1 MTQSTQNSKSI
12 LAKAL
17 AEENLRVQF
26 DPSAHTA
33 MCDVANRV
41 ITLPVW
47 EGLSDAARD
56 LMIGHEIGHALFTP
70 DIDKG
75 KQVSGPWT
83 SAAEDIGGNVHASYV
98 QGIMQ
103 IVEDVRIERKVK
115 DKYPGL
121 RRDFSTGY
129 RELFDK
135 NFFGTD
141 GIDVSKS
148 AFADRINLHFKVGV
162 HLAVPFSAEEQEIV
176 DRIEKSNTFDD
187 TIALSGEVF
196 QFIGGKRQDVNQPK
210 NEQATIA
217 APMMNPKEGESDSQ
231 GQGAANSGGEEQ
243 KGDGTSASSNDQQKN
258 EQKNGSQSNGQS
270 RNGDKSSESMGSSPM
285 GAGTGLAPELPA
297 MLTQS
302 NFDANQKKTVSR
314 TVNSVSNSVIPVPN
328 TNRMILP
335 YKKSHEILTAH
346 FAKERSYSGGF
357 GTMMTRI
364 DEKYS
369 RLITNSNPLIGQ
381 LIQQFDMKKAAD
393 EQKRTTTSR
402 SGKLDTDRLC
412 LHKITD
418 DIFLNYSTIADGKNH
433 GMVMFIDWSSSMHD
447 STEDVLTQ
455 VVMLSQFCKRMQIPF
470 DVYLFSSQFTVLD
483 THLGIRRGTND
494 FSLNDYK
501 QWESKC
507 NRSSLRKSY
516 GNEGKSTLDKYD
528 DHHNGQAGEVL
539 ALLHVLSSDMK
550 NNEFNEALKNVFT
563 LGQFVSTPKDIM
575 EGLSISRSVHAPV
588 GFTQGNTPLDSTIV
602 AAMKMIP
609 EFQKKHSV
617 QIVNTIFL
625 TDGETGYSP
634 ISCHGNEMYNKS
646 FVYCPFNKKE
656 YDVSKYMRTTD
667 ALLHIF
673 GDVTGSN
680 TIGFYILAKAG
691 YCTYWQGDCKGE
703 AKKLS
708 AIGFYDAPR
717 IRYSES
723 YDYEKKM
730 NVPNKDYPIINHGY
744 DRLFVLPNNH
754 DIADMDSVDDVM
766 DTLQSN
772 ATFARI
778 RNTFFKAVEKR
789 GNSRAFINRFSD
801 VIANHIK
808 R

>member
-12 LAKAL
+12 LTKAL

-26 DPSAHTA
+26 DPSAPTA

-56 LMIGHEIGHALFTP
+56 LMIGHEIGHALYTP

-75 KQVSGPWT
+75 KACIGPWT
-83 SAAEDIGGNVHASYV
+83 SAAEDIGGNVHALYV

-141 GIDVSKS
+141 DIDVSKS
-148 AFADRINLHFKVGV
+148 SFGDRINLHFKVGV
-162 HLAVPFSAEEQEIV
+162 YLAIPFSAEEQEIV
-176 DRIEKSNTFDD
+176 DRIANINTFED
-187 TIALSGEVF
+187 TIALTDEVF
-196 QFIGGKRQDVNQPK
+196 RFIGGQRQDVQQPK
-210 NEQATIA
+210 NEQAMMA
-217 APMMNPKEGESDSQ
+217 APMMNAKEGENDSQ
-231 GQGAANSGGEEQ
+231 GENSVNSNGEQQ
-243 KGDGTSASSNDQQKN
+243 KGDGTSASGNQQNDKQKN
-258 EQKNGSQSNGQS
+258 ENGSKNNGKSQ
-270 RNGDKSSESMGSSPM
+270 NGDKSDQSMGSSPM
-285 GAGTGLAPELPA
+285 GAGTGLAPELPT
-297 MLTQS
+297 MRTQS
-302 NFDANQKKTVSR
+302 NFDANQKKTVSKNVYS
-314 TVNSVSNSVIPVPN
+314 VNNSTIPDPN
-328 TNRMILP
+328 PNRMILP
-335 YKKSHEILTAH
+335 CKKAQEMLTTH
-346 FAKERSYSGGF
+346 FQYVRNH
-357 GTMMTRI
+357 GTAYNTIMSRI
-364 DEKYS
+364 DAKYS

-433 GMVMFIDWSSSMHD
+433 GMVMFIDWSSSMQE

-455 VVMLSQFCKRMQIPF
+455 VVMLSQFCKRMAIPF
-470 DVYLFSSQFTVLD
+470 DVYLFSSQYNVLD
-483 THLGIRRGTND
+483 THLGIRRGAED
-494 FSLNDYK
+494 FELGSYK
-501 QWESKC
+501 QWESKGK
-507 NRSSLRKSY
+507 RSSLRKSNNKG
-516 GNEGKSTLDKYD
+516 GNSTLDTYD
-528 DHHNGQAGEVL
+528 DDYRGGQEVL

-550 NNEFNEALKNVFT
+550 NNEFNEALKNVYT
-563 LGQFVSTPKDIM
+563 LGQFVSSPRDLT
-575 EGLSISRSVHAPV
+575 EGLGISSRVSFTPA
-588 GFTQGNTPLDSTIV
+588 GFGQGNTPLDSTII
-602 AAMKMIP
+602 AAMKIIP

-634 ISCHGNEMYNKS
+634 ISCGGGMNSKS

-656 YDVSKYMRTTD
+656 YDVSKYARSTD

-680 TIGFYILAKAG
+680 TIGFYIIGKAG
-691 YCTYWQGDCKGE
+691 YCPYWQGDRKEE
-703 AKKLS
+703 AKKLN
-708 AIGFYDAPR
+708 AIGFYDAPST
-717 IRYSES
+717 RYYES
-723 YDYEKKM
+723 FDYITKM
-730 NVPNKDYPIINHGY
+730 TVMDKSNPIVNHGY

-766 DTLQSN
+766 DTLKSN

-778 RNTFFKAVEKR
+778 RSTFFKAVEKR

-801 VIANHIK
+801 VIANHVK

>member
-1 MTQSTQNSKSI
+1 MTHSTQNSKSI

-17 AEENLRVQF
+17 AEENLQVQF
-26 DPSAHTA
+26 DPSAQTA

-47 EGLSDAARD
+47 EGMSDAARD
-56 LMIGHEIGHALFTP
+56 LMIGHEIGHALYTP

-75 KQVSGPWT
+75 KQTDGPWC
-83 SAAEDIGGNVHASYV
+83 SAAEEIGGNVHASYV

-121 RRDFSTGY
+121 RRDFSAGY

-148 AFADRINLHFKVGV
+148 SFADRINLHFKVGV

-176 DRIEKSNTFDD
+176 DRIEKNDTFDG

-196 QFIGGKRQDVNQPK
+196 RFVGGKRQHIKQPK
-210 NEQATIA
+210 NQQSQVA
-217 APMMNPKEGESDSQ
+217 APQMTPKNGQDDSQ
-231 GQGAANSGGEEQ
+231 GQGSMNSGGDNQ
-243 KGDGTSASSNDQQKN
+243 KGEGTSMSGDQQGKN
-258 EQKNGSQSNGQS
+258 QTPAQGDGQS
-270 RNGDKSSESMGSSPM
+270 QDGEKPSESMGSAPM
-285 GAGTGLAPELPA
+285 GAGTGLAPELPV
-297 MLTQS
+297 MRTQS
-302 NFDANQKKTVSR
+302 NFDANQQKSVSKQCY
-314 TVNSVSNSVIPVPN
+314 TVNNSEIPVPN
-328 TNRMILP
+328 PIRMILP
-335 YKKSHEILTAH
+335 YRKSHDILTAH
-346 FAKERSYSGGF
+346 FNTVRNYGNAYTKFMS
-357 GTMMTRI
+357 RI

-369 RLITNSNPLIGQ
+369 RLVNNSRPLIGQ
-381 LIQQFDMKKAAD
+381 LVQQFDMKKAAD

-418 DIFLNYSTIADGKNH
+418 DIFLNYSTVADGKNH
-433 GMVMFIDWSSSMHD
+433 GMVMYIDWSSSMSM

-455 VVMLSQFCKRMQIPF
+455 VVMLSQFCKRMAIPF
-470 DVYLFSSQFTVLD
+470 DVYLFSSQYNVLD
-483 THLGIRRGTND
+483 AHLGVNRNSSD
-494 FSLNDYK
+494 YKLDAYK
-501 QWESKC
+501 QWQTEGK
-507 NRSSLRKSY
+507 RTALRKSHHKG
-516 GNEGKSTLDKYD
+516 GNSTFDNYNDGYD
-528 DHHNGQAGEVL
+528 RNEAL
-539 ALLHVLSSDMK
+539 ALIHILSSDMK

-563 LGQFVSTPKDIM
+563 LGQFVTSPRDILD
-575 EGLSISRSVHAPV
+575 GLNMNHVYPPA
-588 GFTQGNTPLDSTIV
+588 GFNQGNTPLDSTII
-602 AAMKMIP
+602 AAMKMVP
-609 EFQKKHSV
+609 EFQSKHKV

-625 TDGETGYSP
+625 TDGETGHSP
-634 ISCHGNEMYNKS
+634 INCSNGDSRHSRS
-646 FVYCPFNKKE
+646 FVYSPFNKKE
-656 YDVSKYMRTTD
+656 YDVSKYSRTTD

-680 TIGFYILAKAG
+680 TIGFYIVAKAG
-691 YCTYWQGDCKGE
+691 YCPYWQGDRKE
-703 AKKLS
+703 QVKLLRET
-708 AIGFYDAPR
+708 GFYDAPR
-717 IRYSES
+717 IRYYET
-723 YDYEKKM
+723 YDYATKK
-730 NVPNKDYPIINHGY
+730 NVLDKNNPTINHGY

-778 RNTFFKAVEKR
+778 RSTFFKAVEKR

-801 VIANHIK
+801 VIANHVK

>member
-1 MTQSTQNSKSI
+1 MTHSTQNSKSI

-17 AEENLRVQF
+17 AEENLQVQF
-26 DPSAHTA
+26 DPNAQTA

-41 ITLPVW
+41 IVLPVW

-75 KQVSGPWT
+75 KQTEGPWT
-83 SAAEDIGGNVHASYV
+83 SAAEEIGGNVHAPYV

-115 DKYPGL
+115 EKYPGL
-121 RRDFSTGY
+121 RRDFSAGY

-148 AFADRINLHFKVGV
+148 SFADRINLHFKVGV

-187 TIALSGEVF
+187 TIAMTAEVF
-196 QFIGGKRQDVNQPK
+196 RHIGGKRQDVKQPK
-210 NEQATIA
+210 NEKSQIA
-217 APMMNPKEGESDSQ
+217 APQMTPKNGKDDSQ
-231 GQGAANSGGEEQ
+231 GQGANNSGGDKQQ
-243 KGDGTSASSNDQQKN
+243 KGNGTAAGDNQQQGN
-258 EQKNGSQSNGQS
+258 SQSQGDGQS
-270 RNGDKSSESMGSSPM
+270 QSGDKSNESMGSAPM
-285 GAGTGLAPELPA
+285 GAGTGLASELPA
-297 MLTQS
+297 MRTQS
-302 NFDANQKKTVSR
+302 NFDANQKNSVSR
-314 TVNSVSNSVIPVPN
+314 TVYSINNSVIPTPN
-328 TNRMILP
+328 TNRIVLP
-335 YKKSHEILTAH
+335 YKKCNDILSNH
-346 FAKERSYSGGF
+346 ISILGSNKV
-357 GTMMTRI
+357 MTNIR
-364 DEKYS
+364 EKYA
-369 RLITNSNPLIGQ
+369 RLINNTRPIIGN

-393 EQKRTTTSR
+393 EQKRTSTAR

-418 DIFLNYSTIADGKNH
+418 DIFLNYTTIADGKNH
-433 GMVMFIDWSSSMHD
+433 GMVMFIDWSSSMQA

-470 DVYLFSSQFTVLD
+470 DVYLFSSQYDILLP
-483 THLGIRRGTND
+483 HLGLPLTGAD
-494 FSLNDYK
+494 PKAFK
-501 QWESKC
+501 QWENEGGRKT
-507 NRSSLRKSY
+507 LRKGFGGKTEFDTDSDR
-516 GNEGKSTLDKYD
+516 NE
-528 DHHNGQAGEVL
+528 NFV
-539 ALLHVLSSDMK
+539 LLHVLSSDMK
-550 NNEFNEALKNVFT
+550 NNEFNEAMFNVFA
-563 LGQFVSTPKDIM
+563 LGQFVSRPTDISDK
-575 EGLSISRSVHAPV
+575 GYLPV
-588 GFTQGNTPLDSTIV
+588 PYPPRGFGQGNTPLDSTIV
-602 AAMKMIP
+602 AAMNLVP
-609 EFQKKHSV
+609 EFQKKHKV

-625 TDGETGYSP
+625 TDGETGFSP
-634 ISCHGNEMYNKS
+634 ILCYGDSRHNKS
-646 FVYCPFNKKE
+646 FVTSPINGKE
-656 YDVSKYMRTTD
+656 YDVSSYQRTTD

-680 TIGFYILAKAG
+680 TIGFYITSDRGG
-691 YCTYWQGDCKGE
+691 YCPYFQGDRKE
-703 AKKLS
+703 ELKKLRE
-708 AIGFYDAPR
+708 IGFYDAPR

-723 YDYEKKM
+723 YDYAAKM
-730 NVPNKDYPIINHGY
+730 FIADKTRSMINHGY

-754 DIADMDSVDDVM
+754 DVADLESVDEM
-766 DTLQSN
+766 FEELPAN
-772 ATFARI
+772 ATFTRV

-801 VIANHIK
+801 VIANHVK